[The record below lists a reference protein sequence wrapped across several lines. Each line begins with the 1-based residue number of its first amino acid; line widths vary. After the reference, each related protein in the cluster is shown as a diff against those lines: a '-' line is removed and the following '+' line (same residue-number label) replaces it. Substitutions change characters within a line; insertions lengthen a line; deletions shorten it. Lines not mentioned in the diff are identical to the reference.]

1 MTPRASVIEQ
11 ILERLAELT
20 EPVAGN
26 GSRGDGT
33 SVPLPPKTYTADV
46 REVERLMTRLR
57 DEDRS
62 LWWHV
67 SEKYLRSTA
76 TIKTSTERKR
86 VKGKGYITAHLRKVV
101 PHFSPKVDEKLVEA
115 GLEKMASWWSLG
127 HEPMMPKEVV
137 VG

>member
-1 MTPRASVIEQ
+1 MSPRAAIIEA
-11 ILERLAELT
+11 ILSRYAELV
-20 EPVAGN
+20 ERGGLN
-26 GSRGDGT
+26 GSASDGGQH
-33 SVPLPPKTYTADV
+33 PQMPATYTADV
-46 REVERLMTRLR
+46 KEVERLMAALR
-57 DEDRS
+57 DQDRL

-86 VKGKGYITAHLRKVV
+86 VKGKGYITVHLRKVV
-101 PHFSPKVDEKLVEA
+101 PHFSSKVDEKLVEA

-127 HEPMMPKEVV
+127 HEPMLPKEVV